1 MPSIQLVAFNSGC
14 DALNKTL
21 RKRETGHPKEII
33 QNRNQVIQG
42 AALGSEGA
50 QLRRVTQA
58 PPRAHVGKSHKLLL
72 LRIRTVGLQ
81 RIGILLLKGKEFF
94 KIEADHLGDLRGFL
108 SGLFQ
113 QRLRCNSVY
122 ENPHNLP
129 SETTFSERRN
139 AGKYTAQGLGRSSRS
154 INSPFLFVHFLLVT
168 TLSFSYNLFLLEK

>member
-1 MPSIQLVAFNSGC
+1 M
-14 DALNKTL
+14 
-21 RKRETGHPKEII
+21 
-33 QNRNQVIQG
+33 
-42 AALGSEGA
+42 
-50 QLRRVTQA
+50 
-58 PPRAHVGKSHKLLL
+58 GKSHKLLL

-129 SETTFSERRN
+129 SETTFSERRRN

-154 INSPFLFVHFLLVT
+154 INSPFLSVHFLLVT